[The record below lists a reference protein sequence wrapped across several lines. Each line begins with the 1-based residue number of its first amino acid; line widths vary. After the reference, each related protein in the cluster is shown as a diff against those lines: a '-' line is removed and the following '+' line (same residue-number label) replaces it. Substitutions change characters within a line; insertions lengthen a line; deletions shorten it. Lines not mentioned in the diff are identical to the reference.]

1 MNKELYDREIETKE
15 IAKYITTETDCSKV
29 ILLSGISGVGKS
41 GLVEKLEQTNLLARP
56 IIFVKI
62 SKSSVDTIENL
73 QYFNAIYRTI
83 TEHAKEK
90 IFDNVLTPI
99 QQGAMSPKNIFKVF
113 FSALKS
119 KIGVNDALALA
130 EPSEDESVIRKK
142 DYLLYVLKKNNI
154 ILDIENIQNIDTQS
168 FELLKEIIRRSSS
181 TIFILE
187 YTLTDNHPEHYQNF
201 YKELAETDADIY
213 GYNVEKM
220 NFCFAKNLA
229 PKNVKYNEKELEAL
243 YDKSNGNLM
252 EIILANEQTTL
263 SLSNIYN
270 TINQLTKNQR
280 YILYIIFLNDSIISY
295 DDLFSLVVVESKTI
309 GSNRIHITYE
319 EYEDILNQLYEK
331 KLLIKYEKKIK
342 IKHDSIIRELNR
354 HTYNPIIACAYA
366 VLKNYYTEKLIGNN
380 ENGEVVEKLLSL
392 YLRFSDPELLAIL
405 PNIKELILNSKYPQL
420 IIKKLDYFREQLK
433 NTAHFGFQAT
443 YSLTI
448 MLVEICLSKKMAEE
462 AQKNLDLI
470 YDETNYYHIALQA
483 QIYSMQETME
493 AHENLCELIANI
505 PNNDRLQLTVGIC
518 FLYLKTKLLVTTEA
532 KKYGKYLLENKSY
545 EKYPEYAFLLRN
557 YAELCDDSEE
567 CFRLYY
573 DALERF
579 SKDNKYHD
587 MASVELS
594 LCMLHAYKGE
604 LKLARRSIE
613 KAMKLDKRELSL
625 CYVLNNISVIEL
637 LEGSYSDITEK
648 KLLNSMLLG
657 VSKYEKIIISCNLLI
672 YYSLTNKFNQAEA
685 EAAKIENSNYQ
696 NFKYEELLHIV
707 YQNLYFYYTVF
718 NHNQNKKVY
727 YYNQI
732 LNLIATPGVREA
744 TKLLASG
751 MNNLISNDY
760 FFSKFPYRADFL
772 GYWEFIV
779 DNDLAHLQ

>member
-15 IAKYITTETDCSKV
+15 ITKYINTETSCSKV

-41 GLVEKLEQTNLLARP
+41 GLVEKLEQTRMIARP

-83 TEHAKEK
+83 TENAKEK
-90 IFDNVLTPI
+90 IFDNVLTPV
-99 QQGAMSPKNIFKVF
+99 QQGAISPKNLFKVF

-119 KIGVNDALALA
+119 KVGVNDALALA

-142 DYLLYVLKKNNI
+142 DYLLYVLKRNNI

-168 FELLKEIIRRSSS
+168 FELLKEIIRLSSS
-181 TIFILE
+181 TTFILE
-187 YTLTDNHPEHYQNF
+187 YTLTDNQYGHYQNF
-201 YKELAETDADIY
+201 YKELTETCADIY
-213 GYNVEKM
+213 AYNVEKM

-229 PKNVKYNEKELEAL
+229 PSNVKYDEKELEAL
-243 YDKSNGNLM
+243 YEKSNGNLM
-252 EIILANEQTTL
+252 EIILANEKTTS

-270 TINQLTKNQR
+270 TITQLTKNER
-280 YILYIIFLNDSIISY
+280 YILYIIFLNDSLISY
-295 DDLFSLVVVESKTI
+295 EDLFSLVVVESKTN

-319 EYEDILNQLYEK
+319 EYENILNQLYEK
-331 KLLIKYEKKIK
+331 KLLIEYEKKIK
-342 IKHDSIIRELNR
+342 IKHDSIIGELNR

-366 VLKNYYTEKLIGNN
+366 VLKNFYTKKLIENN
-380 ENGEVVEKLLSL
+380 EDGEVVEKLLSL
-392 YLRFSDPELLAIL
+392 YLRFSDQELLLIL

-420 IIKKLDYFREQLK
+420 IVKKLDYFREQLK

-443 YSLTI
+443 YSLTL

-483 QIYSMQETME
+483 QIYSLQETME
-493 AHENLCELIANI
+493 AHETLCEFIANI
-505 PNNDRLQLTVGIC
+505 PNNSRLQLTVGIC
-518 FLYLKTKLLVTTEA
+518 FLYLKTKLLVTAEA
-532 KKYGKYLLENKSY
+532 KKYGNYLLENKSY
-545 EKYPEYAFLLRN
+545 ENFPEYAFLLRN

-573 DALERF
+573 DALDRF

-613 KAMKLDKRELSL
+613 KALELDRRDLSL

-648 KLLNSMLLG
+648 NLLNSMLLA
-657 VSKYEKIIISCNLLI
+657 VSKYEKLIISCNLLI

-685 EAAKIENSNYQ
+685 EADKIENSNYE
-696 NFKYEELLHIV
+696 NFKYEELSHIV
-707 YQNLYFYYTVF
+707 YQNLYFYYRVF
-718 NHNQNKKVY
+718 NHNQSKKVY
-727 YYNQI
+727 YYDQI
-732 LNLIATPGVREA
+732 LNLIATPNVREA

-751 MNNLISNDY
+751 MNNLISTDY
-760 FFSKFPYRADFL
+760 FFAKFPYRADFL

-779 DNDLAHLQ
+779 DNDLAHL